1 MHEYFEHTAD
11 LGLRVTSPD
20 LNQLFAEAASGLVGM
35 IVENLNAVQ
44 LSQTVEIRI
53 VGTDREYLLFDWLN
67 EVLSKFECEHLVLAE
82 FDVNVNDE
90 GLTATCRGEPLD
102 RERHQLGHEVK
113 AITYHGLTVEQT
125 ADGWLAEV
133 IVDI

>member
-1 MHEYFEHTAD
+1 MHEFFEHTAD
-11 LGLRVTSPD
+11 LGLRVTALD
-20 LNQLFAEAASGLVGM
+20 LNQLFAEAATGLVGM

-44 LSQTVEIRI
+44 LTRTVEIRI

-67 EVLSKFECEHLVLAE
+67 EVLSKFECDHLVLAD
-82 FDVNVNDE
+82 FDVNVSGA
-90 GLTATCRGEPLD
+90 GLIATCRGEPLD

-113 AITYHGLTVEQT
+113 AITYHALTVEPT
-125 ADGWLAEV
+125 AEGWLAEV